1 VRTRIRALVDGRVNV
16 AGGDGGRLTC
26 PPWGLLGGGS
36 GVTATTLVKGPGEKE
51 FHHPTSQPLT
61 WPAGTEVLYMTAG
74 GGGWGEPL
82 ERDPTRVLRDVQ
94 EGYVSADKARE
105 LYGVV
110 LGVDESEVDASATR
124 TLRAQLKERRA
135 AGGQS

>member
-1 VRTRIRALVDGRVNV
+1 
-16 AGGDGGRLTC
+16 
-26 PPWGLLGGGS
+26 LLGGGS
-36 GVTATTLVKGPGEKE
+36 GVTATTLVKTPGEKE
-51 FHHPTSQPLT
+51 FHLPTSQPLI

-82 ERDPTRVLRDVQ
+82 ERDPTRVLRDVH

-110 LGVDESEVDASATR
+110 LGADEGEVDASATR
-124 TLRAQLKERRA
+124 TLRAQLKQRCA
-135 AGGQS
+135 AGGKS

>member
-1 VRTRIRALVDGRVNV
+1 
-16 AGGDGGRLTC
+16 
-26 PPWGLLGGGS
+26 
-36 GVTATTLVKGPGEKE
+36 
-51 FHHPTSQPLT
+51 
-61 WPAGTEVLYMTAG
+61 MTAG

-110 LGVDESEVDASATR
+110 LGADESEVDASATR
-124 TLRAQLKERRA
+124 ALRAQLQERRA
-135 AGGQS
+135 AGAKS